1 MQNVNSVG
9 AERYTAKWPNVGN
22 VTSIRATMYALFSH
36 AFAYSAVAFLGSS
49 SVLCCSLKA
58 ASTLAELLHP
68 LVISIPMVRASST
81 ERPNTASA
89 TSYLWDQ
96 FASTSM
102 RRADGWPR
110 SRETFLVRCDAAPLG
125 GGDATAKVGFD
136 GLGDRL
142 PSACFSEQTVG
153 ANGIASKLRALILT
167 ARLLLWNS
175 TSGYNLSLLR
185 MVWLAREMVNVG
197 TWAIQRSSFFGTWN
211 LACVQTMMGTW
222 NFFSDALRM
231 QTMMTMMMRHA
242 CVRGLQF
249 SKLGCALAGQMVIDV
264 RADVVPNTGVIRGC
278 DARLGKAQS
287 WPTFVCSPS
296 PSPTRRLGPWMPLT
310 QMSSVDYNVVK
321 TKPAMLSGLAFII
334 LP

>member
-1 MQNVNSVG
+1 MS
-9 AERYTAKWPNVGN
+9 
-22 VTSIRATMYALFSH
+22 
-36 AFAYSAVAFLGSS
+36 
-49 SVLCCSLKA
+49 
-58 ASTLAELLHP
+58 
-68 LVISIPMVRASST
+68 
-81 ERPNTASA
+81 
-89 TSYLWDQ
+89 
-96 FASTSM
+96 
-102 RRADGWPR
+102 
-110 SRETFLVRCDAAPLG
+110 LVRCDAAPLG

-197 TWAIQRSSFFGTWN
+197 TWAIQRSSFLGTWN

-264 RADVVPNTGVIRGC
+264 RYQKRRTNGVK
-278 DARLGKAQS
+278 DA
-287 WPTFVCSPS
+287 
-296 PSPTRRLGPWMPLT
+296 
-310 QMSSVDYNVVK
+310 
-321 TKPAMLSGLAFII
+321 LSCRHQRIST
-334 LP
+334 LPPKLLPPISET

>member
-22 VTSIRATMYALFSH
+22 ATSIRATMYALFSH

-296 PSPTRRLGPWMPLT
+296 PSPTRRLGPWND
-310 QMSSVDYNVVK
+310 S
-321 TKPAMLSGLAFII
+321 LSGSCEHQL
-334 LP
+334 

>member
-22 VTSIRATMYALFSH
+22 ATSIRATMYALFSH
-36 AFAYSAVAFLGSS
+36 AFAYSVVAFLGSS

-222 NFFSDALRM
+222 IFFRTL
-231 QTMMTMMMRHA
+231 
-242 CVRGLQF
+242 CV
-249 SKLGCALAGQMVIDV
+249 C
-264 RADVVPNTGVIRGC
+264 
-278 DARLGKAQS
+278 
-287 WPTFVCSPS
+287 
-296 PSPTRRLGPWMPLT
+296 RR
-310 QMSSVDYNVVK
+310 
-321 TKPAMLSGLAFII
+321 
-334 LP
+334 